1 MPIFKRREEK
11 RETPEKETKGIAY
24 SIAMREMADD
34 TSSLKKLNRG
44 EEQKKERCG
53 RIAKE
58 EGLEMDDKAIEAL
71 IYVGDGDMR
80 KLTNVLQSAAMFSKK
95 ITESEVYNVASRARP
110 TEIISMLKYS
120 VEGNFEKAREE
131 LDTLMLKHG
140 LGAEDIL
147 TQCYREIQSMNIDER
162 AKLKTISYIGEC
174 NFRVVEGANERI
186 QLEAF
191 LANLSLIA
199 KGQ

>member
-1 MPIFKRREEK
+1 M
-11 RETPEKETKGIAY
+11 
-24 SIAMREMADD
+24 
-34 TSSLKKLNRG
+34 KLSWAIKQRKYV
-44 EEQKKERCG
+44 E

-131 LDTLMLKHG
+131 LDTPNLITQAHWSWFSKSRIPSSRSLKCLPPEFPKCLLA
-140 LGAEDIL
+140 LG
-147 TQCYREIQSMNIDER
+147 Y
-162 AKLKTISYIGEC
+162 
-174 NFRVVEGANERI
+174 
-186 QLEAF
+186 
-191 LANLSLIA
+191 
-199 KGQ
+199 